1 MRLDRPK
8 KQIGGSFH
16 NSRPNKSKTIGVLI
30 SIFGFERVIYESEGK
45 TCEVYRVENKGE
57 IKAAKVFFRDEML
70 ELLDI
75 SDEVELFPS
84 SLEATTSA
92 PAIFQPLQVNS
103 QKIIEWINDKE
114 LKPLL
119 KMTNTNSPVSP
130 HVMHCIDETVYR
142 TGDYFVIF
150 LPFYKE
156 GDLFKKITESE
167 SESESESLSE
177 NNCKK
182 YLRGILIG
190 LQAMHRNGLYHRD
203 IKLENVMLE
212 NGEAVIIDFG
222 CCTQEME
229 TKYRTL
235 NNMVGTDGYRPYF
248 ISEIVDGKISNEKL
262 DIWAAG
268 VLLYVMLFVEYPFK
282 NPPNSVG
289 EVFPRDARAAEK
301 IILEKGDSFHV
312 PVLMRHQ
319 LIGLTDVEM
328 FEFSTQHFDEDSI
341 RVIKGD

>member
-1 MRLDRPK
+1 
-8 KQIGGSFH
+8 
-16 NSRPNKSKTIGVLI
+16 
-30 SIFGFERVIYESEGK
+30 
-45 TCEVYRVENKGE
+45 
-57 IKAAKVFFRDEML
+57 
-70 ELLDI
+70 
-75 SDEVELFPS
+75 
-84 SLEATTSA
+84 

-301 IILEKGDSFHV
+301 IIDLVPPKHNYSTGVIDLLSNMTNIDPQLRYTASECLDHYYFLEPPPNIA
-312 PVLMRHQ
+312 PVAYESR
-319 LIGLTDVEM
+319 
-328 FEFSTQHFDEDSI
+328 SPS
-341 RVIKGD
+341 RSRRRSRSPS